1 MSLQENVR
9 NHRRREGWTHGDVQP
24 AHFIVGRDET
34 HLIDLALAH
43 GGWVPEGRDFPYR
56 GCLVHYE
63 APKISASV
71 LAAGEAEPPPESD
84 IYGLGATFLMSG
96 TGWRAIENPDDAP
109 RAVQR
114 QAVVDGKRRQV
125 SMPGK
130 LGSLVGDML
139 SYNSADLPTI
149 DEVVAALS

>member
-24 AHFIVGRDET
+24 AHFIVGRDEA

-63 APKISASV
+63 VPKISASV
-71 LAAGEAEPPPESD
+71 LAAGEAEPSPESD
-84 IYGLGATFLMSG
+84 IYGLGATFLMSK
-96 TGWRAIENPDDAP
+96 TGWRADDAP

-125 SMPGK
+125 TVPGK
-130 LGSLVGDML
+130 LGFLVDDML
-139 SYNSADLPTI
+139 SYNPADRPTK
-149 DEVVAALS
+149 SWPR